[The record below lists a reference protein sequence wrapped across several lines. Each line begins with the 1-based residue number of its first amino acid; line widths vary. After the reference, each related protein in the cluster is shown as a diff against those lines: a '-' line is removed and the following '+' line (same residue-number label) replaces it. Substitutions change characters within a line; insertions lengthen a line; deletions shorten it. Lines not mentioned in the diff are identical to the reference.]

1 MFSKLCI
8 LTILAVSLTT
18 GALWAEETNPVLG
31 KVGDFVLR
39 EADLDRIL
47 ANQPPSVQKRYQD
60 DPQQR
65 IGIVREILIKKAI
78 VARAKKDAFD
88 RKPEIKEQLSYIY
101 DNFIAQEYLLKV
113 VTAGVSVPEEDLK
126 RYYQEHEN
134 DFMLPEQIKVRHIL
148 FATVK
153 ESKPA
158 EKEKARSKA
167 ESILQRL
174 RKGEDFIK
182 LAGENSE
189 DPISAPKGGEL
200 APITLG
206 KTNSEEFEKA
216 AFALKTGEISDIVLT
231 SYGFHI
237 IKMDERAEKQIVP
250 FNEARDFIFNKLK
263 AEQEQKRVQI
273 FVEQVVKDADMEVS
287 SEKSAATQES
297 RDKKQTGNNTG
308 EVKK

>member
-1 MFSKLCI
+1 MFSKLCF
-8 LTILAVSLTT
+8 LTMLAVSLTT
-18 GALWAEETNPVLG
+18 GTSWAEETNPVLG

-126 RYYQEHEN
+126 KYYQEHEN

-148 FATVK
+148 IATMK
-153 ESKPA
+153 EA
-158 EKEKARSKA
+158 
-167 ESILQRL
+167 
-174 RKGEDFIK
+174 
-182 LAGENSE
+182 
-189 DPISAPKGGEL
+189 
-200 APITLG
+200 
-206 KTNSEEFEKA
+206 KTA
-216 AFALKTGEISDIVLT
+216 
-231 SYGFHI
+231 
-237 IKMDERAEKQIVP
+237 
-250 FNEARDFIFNKLK
+250 
-263 AEQEQKRVQI
+263 
-273 FVEQVVKDADMEVS
+273 
-287 SEKSAATQES
+287 
-297 RDKKQTGNNTG
+297 KK
-308 EVKK
+308 K